1 MPNVCKQEISDEM
14 NRDLMDFWSEFI
26 QHSGGFSIP
35 RYPKWD
41 FDETTWDQWP
51 CVCICVS
58 RNSKRERRCSLGHF
72 TQVETCTKMNVFS
85 SCWDRLTDDLRLCND
100 SSLCPLNDLVSYHV
114 RVLFT
119 LCSHYILHD
128 SMWFYMIQCDLI
140 KCDCHPTITISTQH
154 AQQVFISIQGWILQ
168 ENIGGVVTTLNTRP
182 EGPRAGKPCSLP
194 GVKGVKNRVFNPF
207 SKHSL
212 DIKQWNYTE

>member
-1 MPNVCKQEISDEM
+1 MPNVCKQEISEEM

-85 SCWDRLTDDLRLCND
+85 SCWDRLTDDLRLCNLTQPTTYATIHPFVH
-100 SSLCPLNDLVSYHV
+100 SMILFHIMSVCCSLFVHI
-114 RVLFT
+114 T
-119 LCSHYILHD
+119 
-128 SMWFYMIQCDLI
+128 FYMIQCDLI
-140 KCDCHPTITISTQH
+140 KCDCHPTIIISTPH
-154 AQQVFISIQGWILQ
+154 AQQVLLVFRGGSCKKILA
-168 ENIGGVVTTLNTRP
+168 GV
-182 EGPRAGKPCSLP
+182 
-194 GVKGVKNRVFNPF
+194 
-207 SKHSL
+207 
-212 DIKQWNYTE
+212 